1 MLGSLKSMISR
12 GPLVPGGSSLSLKWV
27 FFLFLP
33 PHNSSQRKTP
43 MQCHAE
49 LKTSHSSKKI
59 SKDRMLTAWK
69 EKQKL
74 RNISS
79 SSHINVKG
87 DSHGLFSL
95 SLLFA
100 VKGMLGLSTV
110 SYHFPAGLLS
120 SIFCTLWTRTPYEG
134 LPSSFIYIPWTQRQL
149 QKVQDVYTVL
159 LGL

>member
-12 GPLVPGGSSLSLKWV
+12 GPLVPGGNSLSLKWV

-100 VKGMLGLSTV
+100 KGCWGSAQWATIFQLDFS
-110 SYHFPAGLLS
+110 AAS
-120 SIFCTLWTRTPYEG
+120 SAPYEQG
-134 LPSSFIYIPWTQRQL
+134 PLMKASWALLFTYPGHRGNYRRAKMSTQSC
-149 QKVQDVYTVL
+149 
-159 LGL
+159 